1 MLSLATSPCFNILK
15 YFTFMKKILASLL
28 LCGVFTSALA
38 QSEPAYIDSVVA
50 VVEDDV
56 ITNFELSKEVD
67 KLRTE
72 YRQRG
77 RKLPASNSLNAQ
89 VLDLMI
95 NKSILLQE
103 AKRRGVNVTETQ
115 LNNTMQNLAKRNNK
129 TLAQFREALIASGL
143 DYKDFREDVR
153 KQMIINTIDNSYT
166 RSNADISDQEVDDFI
181 RRNGEDSGSL
191 EYKLS
196 HILIALPDG
205 ASTEQVQKA
214 KKKAEEVLQK
224 LRDGGDFYQLA
235 TEYSASSNALEGGN
249 LGWRKLA
256 EVPSLFA
263 KVVPNM
269 KKGEFSDLL
278 RSSSG
283 FHIVKLDDKRDSEQ
297 VIVKQTHARHILIK
311 PDKLTSDDEA
321 RKKLEELRQQILD
334 GADFAELAR
343 KYSDDP
349 GSKGLGGDLGWFSP
363 GTMVPAFEKV
373 LENSKPGDVSDVF
386 RSRYG
391 WHILQ
396 VLDRKQVDE
405 TEESKRNKIRQQ
417 LQKQKQAEVLE
428 LWHRRLRDEAFVKI
442 NAS

>member
-1 MLSLATSPCFNILK
+1 
-15 YFTFMKKILASLL
+15 MKKILASLL
-28 LCGVFTSALA
+28 LCGVFSQALA

-50 VVEDDV
+50 IVEDDV
-56 ITNFELSKEVD
+56 ITNFELSREVN
-67 KLRTE
+67 KLREE

-77 RKLPASNSLNAQ
+77 RELPLTSSLNRQ

-103 AKRRGVNVTETQ
+103 ARRRGVVVTETQ
-115 LNNTMQNLAKRNNK
+115 LNSTMQNLAKRNNK
-129 TLAQFREALIASGL
+129 TLAEFRQALIASGI
-143 DYKDFREDVR
+143 DYPDFREDVR
-153 KQMIINTIDNSYT
+153 NQMIINTIDNSYA
-166 RSNADISDQEVDDFI
+166 RSNAEISDQEVDDFI
-181 RRNGEDSGSL
+181 RRNGENSGSL

-205 ASTEQVQKA
+205 ASTEQVQQA

-235 TEYSASSNALEGGN
+235 TEYSASSNALEGGD

-263 KVVPNM
+263 NIVPTM

-321 RKKLEELRQQILD
+321 RTKL
-334 GADFAELAR
+334 
-343 KYSDDP
+343 
-349 GSKGLGGDLGWFSP
+349 
-363 GTMVPAFEKV
+363 
-373 LENSKPGDVSDVF
+373 
-386 RSRYG
+386 
-391 WHILQ
+391 
-396 VLDRKQVDE
+396 
-405 TEESKRNKIRQQ
+405 
-417 LQKQKQAEVLE
+417 
-428 LWHRRLRDEAFVKI
+428 
-442 NAS
+442 

>member
-1 MLSLATSPCFNILK
+1 
-15 YFTFMKKILASLL
+15 MKKILASLL
-28 LCGVFTSALA
+28 LCGVFSSALA
-38 QSEPAYIDSVVA
+38 QSEPAFIDSIIA
-50 VVEDDV
+50 IVEDDV
-56 ITNFELSKEVD
+56 ITNDELSKEVD
-67 KLRTE
+67 KLRAE

-77 RKLPASNSLNAQ
+77 RELPASNALNAQ
-89 VLDLMI
+89 VLELMI

-103 AKRRGVNVTETQ
+103 ARRRGVTVTETQ

-129 TLAQFREALIASGL
+129 TLAEFRKALIANGIN
-143 DYKDFREDVR
+143 YKKFREDVR
-153 KQMIINTIDNSYT
+153 NQMIINTIDNSYT
-166 RSNADISDQEVDDFI
+166 RSNAEISDQEVDDFI
-181 RRNGEDSGSL
+181 QRNGKDTGSL

-205 ASTEQVQKA
+205 ASTKQVQQA

-224 LRDGGDFYQLA
+224 LRDGGDFYTLA
-235 TEYSASSNALEGGN
+235 TEYSASSNALEGGD

-263 KVVPNM
+263 KIVPTM

-283 FHIVKLDDKRDSEQ
+283 FHIVKLDDKRDSEK

-311 PDKLTSDDEA
+311 PDKLTSDDDA
-321 RKKLEELRQQILD
+321 RQKLEDLRQQIID

-343 KYSDDP
+343 KNSDDP

-396 VLDRKQVDE
+396 VLERKQVDE
-405 TEESKRNKIRQQ
+405 TEESKRKKIRQQ
-417 LQKQKQAEVLE
+417 LQKQKRAEVLE
-428 LWHRRLRDEAFVKI
+428 LWHKRLRDEAFVKI
-442 NAS
+442 NAR

>member
-1 MLSLATSPCFNILK
+1 
-15 YFTFMKKILASLL
+15 MKKILASLL
-28 LCGVFTSALA
+28 LCGVFSQALA

-50 VVEDDV
+50 IVEDDV
-56 ITNFELSKEVD
+56 ITNFELSREVN
-67 KLRTE
+67 KLREE

-77 RKLPASNSLNAQ
+77 RELPLTSSLNRQ

-103 AKRRGVNVTETQ
+103 ARRRGVVVTETQ
-115 LNNTMQNLAKRNNK
+115 LNSTMQNLAKRNNK
-129 TLAQFREALIASGL
+129 TLAEFRQALIASGI
-143 DYKDFREDVR
+143 DYPDFREDVR
-153 KQMIINTIDNSYT
+153 NQMIINTIDNSSA
-166 RSNADISDQEVDDFI
+166 RSNAEIRDQEADDFI
-181 RRNGEDSGSL
+181 RRNGENSGSL

-205 ASTEQVQKA
+205 ASTEQVQQA

-235 TEYSASSNALEGGN
+235 TEYSASSNALEGGD

-263 KVVPNM
+263 NIVPTM

-321 RKKLEELRQQILD
+321 RTKLEDLRQQILN

-343 KYSDDP
+343 KYSADP
-349 GSKGLGGDLGWFSP
+349 GSKGLGGDLGWFSA

-373 LENSKPGDVSDVF
+373 LEKTKPGEISDVF

-396 VLDRKQVDE
+396 VLERKQVDE

-417 LQKQKQAEVLE
+417 LQTQKKAEVLE

-442 NAS
+442 VTE